1 MKGINKKQ
9 KLIAFITI
17 ILIVVI
23 LAIVIITNIIDNE
36 QVASE
41 KYSATIANANSNIVA
56 SYIKEGITIG
66 GITGTLEDLDTSDA
80 TALPEDIA
88 WGETAYVDGKKI
100 VGTRLNQI
108 DGVSIP
114 NGFYYVGGTKQ
125 SGLIISDNINDSY
138 KYSSSNW
145 TDQANIPSGVER
157 VDGINGEISPIE
169 GNQFVFVPVED
180 SSKIF
185 EDVEEG
191 VKLNGVE
198 TTTNVYS
205 KLTISN
211 SFWEESGMSVG
222 IPGETTKIREPD
234 LISGDET
241 NYTMLGFQ
249 SAKEMADYFVAEYK
263 NMSDSIKKYKGFYIG
278 RFELTGTIE
287 SPQEKPGDVLTVA
300 EAENWFTLYKTCQN
314 VIKGNENV
322 KSTMIYGV
330 QWDTVCDW
338 LNQNGYNTVTDSS
351 SWGNYSLSPLNTG
364 SSNYQAQGIF
374 DIAGNFWEWTQEAG
388 NSTYRAGRGGECR
401 DSGTGAP
408 ASGRGYVGAVGSRAF
423 GTSRAVIY
431 F

>member
-1 MKGINKKQ
+1 MKKITRKQ
-9 KLIAFITI
+9 KII
-17 ILIVVI
+17 ILISI
-23 LAIVIITNIIDNE
+23 ITVIIIIGIIIGANAIR
-36 QVASE
+36 VS
-41 KYSATIANANSNIVA
+41 IANEGYNSSN
-56 SYIKEGITIG
+56 SDSNNGNLLPEYIKSGITLG
-66 GITGTLEDLDTSDA
+66 GVTGTLKDLDTSDA
-80 TALPEDIA
+80 TAMPEDIA
-88 WGETAYVDGKKI
+88 YGKTAYVDGKKI

-138 KYSSSNW
+138 KYSAENW
-145 TDQANIPSGVER
+145 KEQDNIPSGAETVY
-157 VDGINGEISPIE
+157 GINGEISPIE

-180 SSKIF
+180 PSKIF

-198 TTTNVYS
+198 TTTNIYS
-205 KLTISN
+205 KLIISN
-211 SFWEESGMSVG
+211 SFWEESGMSIG
-222 IPGETTKIREPD
+222 IPGEITKIREPD

-241 NYTMLGFQ
+241 NYNILGFK
-249 SAKEMADYFVAEYK
+249 SVKEMADYFVAEYK
-263 NMSDSIKKYKGFYIG
+263 SMSDSIKKYKGFYIG

-287 SPQEKPGDVLTVA
+287 NPQEKPGDVLTAA
-300 EAENWFTLYKTCQN
+300 EAGDWFTLYKTCQN

-364 SSNYQAQGIF
+364 SANYQAQGLF

-388 NSTYRAGRGGECR
+388 NSTYRAGRGGEYR
-401 DSGTGAP
+401 DSGTSAP
-408 ASGRGYVGAVGSRAF
+408 ASGRGYAGAADSRAD